1 MAQDQEMPQD
11 IQQKNEEEKPT
22 EPYGWEF
29 HKIPLLIAFVL
40 TLLFYAF
47 VFFFIHF

>member
-1 MAQDQEMPQD
+1 MA
-11 IQQKNEEEKPT
+11 EENTKAANSEQAAEERPAQ

-29 HKIPLLIAFVL
+29 HKVPLLIALVL
-40 TLLFYAF
+40 TVIFYAF